1 MREQHVKELSMKKVI
16 ILLGSLVMLSGC
28 GMLHKQEQ
36 APQTLRYQCGTLP
49 LTVTLDNPKQ
59 QVSFILD
66 GKPLT
71 LTQTVSASGAR
82 YSDGTYVFWSK
93 GNGAF
98 VERNDKIVIN
108 DCELQNA
115 DASAQ

>member
-1 MREQHVKELSMKKVI
+1 MKKMIV
-16 ILLGSLVMLSGC
+16 LAGTLTLLSGC
-28 GMLHKQEQ
+28 SIWHKPAPAPETLH
-36 APQTLRYQCGTLP
+36 YQCGTLP
-49 LTVTLDNPKQ
+49 LTVTLDNAKQ

>member
-1 MREQHVKELSMKKVI
+1 MMKMIV
-16 ILLGSLVMLSGC
+16 LAGTLTLLSGC
-28 GMLHKQEQ
+28 GIWHKPAPAPETLH
-36 APQTLRYQCGTLP
+36 YQCGTLP
-49 LTVTLDNPKQ
+49 LTVTLDNAKQ

>member
-1 MREQHVKELSMKKVI
+1 MKRM
-16 ILLGSLVMLSGC
+16 ILLLSSIAVLSGC
-28 GMLHKQEQ
+28 GMLHKPEQ
-36 APQTLRYQCGTLP
+36 TPQQLRYQCGTLP
-49 LTVTLDNPKQ
+49 LTVTQDNAKQ

-71 LTQTVSASGAR
+71 LVQTVAASGTR

-93 GNGAF
+93 GNSAF
-98 VERNDKIVIN
+98 VERNNKIVIN

-115 DASAQ
+115 DPSA

>member
-1 MREQHVKELSMKKVI
+1 MKKSIVVLSSI
-16 ILLGSLVMLSGC
+16 AILSGC
-28 GMLHKQEQ
+28 GMVHNQEP
-36 APQTLRYQCGTLP
+36 APQQLRYQCGTLP
-49 LTVTLDNPKQ
+49 LTVTQDNAKQ

-71 LTQTVSASGAR
+71 LAQTVSASGAR

-98 VERNDKIVIN
+98 VERNNKIVIN

-115 DASAQ
+115 DNAVQ

>member
-1 MREQHVKELSMKKVI
+1 MKKMV
-16 ILLGSLVMLSGC
+16 ILLSSVALLSGC
-28 GMLHKQEQ
+28 GMLHKETPT
-36 APQTLRYQCGTLP
+36 PQHLRYQCGTLP
-49 LTVTLDNPKQ
+49 LTVTQDNAKQ

-82 YSDGTYVFWSK
+82 YSDGNYVFWSK
-93 GNGAF
+93 GNSAF
-98 VERNDKIVIN
+98 VERNEKIVIN

>member
-1 MREQHVKELSMKKVI
+1 MKKTIMMLSSVAI
-16 ILLGSLVMLSGC
+16 LSGC
-28 GMLHKQEQ
+28 GMMHKQQET
-36 APQTLRYQCGTLP
+36 PQQLRYQCGTLP
-49 LTVTLDNPKQ
+49 LTVTQDNAKQ

-71 LTQTVSASGAR
+71 LAQTVSASGAR

-98 VERNDKIVIN
+98 VERNNKIVIN

-115 DASAQ
+115 DTSVQ

>member
-1 MREQHVKELSMKKVI
+1 MKKI
-16 ILLGSLVMLSGC
+16 IMMLSCASLLSGC
-28 GMLHKQEQ
+28 GMLHKQEET
-36 APQTLRYQCGTLP
+36 PQQLRYQCGTLP
-49 LTVTLDNPKQ
+49 LTVTLDNAKQ

-98 VERNDKIVIN
+98 IERNDKIVIN
-108 DCELQNA
+108 DCELQQA
-115 DASAQ
+115 DAAAQ

>member
-1 MREQHVKELSMKKVI
+1 MKKMI
-16 ILLGSLVMLSGC
+16 ILLGSVALLSGC
-28 GMLHKQEQ
+28 GMLHK
-36 APQTLRYQCGTLP
+36 ATPTPQQLRYQCGTLP
-49 LTVTLDNPKQ
+49 LTVTQDNAKQ

-71 LTQTVSASGAR
+71 LTQTVAASGAR

-93 GNGAF
+93 GNSAF
-98 VERNDKIVIN
+98 VERNEKIVIN

>member
-1 MREQHVKELSMKKVI
+1 MKKI
-16 ILLGSLVMLSGC
+16 IMALSGIAILSGC
-28 GMLHKQEQ
+28 SMMHKSEPTPQQLH
-36 APQTLRYQCGTLP
+36 YQCGTLP
-49 LTVTLDNPKQ
+49 LTVTQDNAKQ

-71 LTQTVSASGAR
+71 LAQTVSASGAR

-98 VERNDKIVIN
+98 VERNNKIVIN

-115 DASAQ
+115 DNAVQ

>member
-1 MREQHVKELSMKKVI
+1 M
-16 ILLGSLVMLSGC
+16 ILLLSSIAVLSGC
-28 GMLHKQEQ
+28 GMLHQPEQ
-36 APQTLRYQCGTLP
+36 TPQQLRYQCGTLP
-49 LTVTLDNPKQ
+49 LTVTQDNAKQ

-71 LTQTVSASGAR
+71 LAQTVAASGTR

-93 GNGAF
+93 GNSAF
-98 VERNDKIVIN
+98 VERNNKIVIN

-115 DASAQ
+115 DPSA

>member
-1 MREQHVKELSMKKVI
+1 MKRM
-16 ILLGSLVMLSGC
+16 ILLLSSIAVLSGC
-28 GMLHKQEQ
+28 GMLHKPEQ
-36 APQTLRYQCGTLP
+36 TPQQLRYQCGTLP
-49 LTVTLDNPKQ
+49 LTVTQDNAKQ

-71 LTQTVSASGAR
+71 LAQTVAASGTR

-93 GNGAF
+93 GNSAF
-98 VERNDKIVIN
+98 VERNNKIVIN

-115 DASAQ
+115 DPSA

>member
-1 MREQHVKELSMKKVI
+1 MKKIV
-16 ILLGSLVMLSGC
+16 ILLSSVALLSGC

-36 APQTLRYQCGTLP
+36 TPQQLHYQCGTLP
-49 LTVTLDNPKQ
+49 LTVTQDNAKQ

-82 YSDGTYVFWSK
+82 YSDGNYVFWSK

-98 VERNDKIVIN
+98 VERNNKIVIN
-108 DCELQNA
+108 DCELQSA
-115 DASAQ
+115 DTSVK

>member
-1 MREQHVKELSMKKVI
+1 MKKIVI
-16 ILLGSLVMLSGC
+16 VLGSVLALSGC
-28 GMLHKQEQ
+28 GMLHQQ
-36 APQTLRYQCGTLP
+36 APAPQTFRYQCGSLP
-49 LTVTLDNPKQ
+49 LTVTQDNAKQ

-82 YSDGTYVFWSK
+82 YSDGTYVFWSR

-98 VERNDKIVIN
+98 IERNEKIVIN
-108 DCELQNA
+108 DCERQPA
-115 DASAQ
+115 DAASR